1 MSAAVCRGGVMSLVE
16 LLELL
21 EPLVVPGTFTGEH
34 SATTGESRPR
44 RDGEQLGGTGESCQ
58 RRDRGKATVLEIR
71 LPGNDGKQSKLFMN
85 QES

>member
-44 RDGEQLGGTGESCQ
+44 RDGEQLGGTGKAA
-58 RRDRGKATVLEIR
+58 RGET
-71 LPGNDGKQSKLFMN
+71 GGKQRF
-85 QES
+85 